1 MISNMVLESENEM
14 STKESILKKKNGG
27 HTTDMTVGS
36 EIKHLLIFAL
46 PMLIG
51 NIFQQ
56 FYNMVDSIVV
66 GNYVGANALGAVGV
80 TGSVNFLFFSLC
92 LGLGVGGGIVISQYF
107 GAKND
112 KYVKK
117 TIINSGYVMLIAG
130 IVMSILGVILARPV
144 LELLDTPSAII
155 DDAVLY
161 MQIVCGNTLA
171 VAVYNGVSSI
181 LRALGDSKTPLVFLV
196 FSCIVNI
203 ILDLVFVIYF
213 DMAVAGVAWAT
224 AVSQVLAAIGCFI
237 YALITNKY
245 FHIDKELMAWDS
257 KIVGQVVRIGIP
269 MAAQNALIAISCVV
283 LQKVVNGFGETV
295 VAANT
300 ASGRVEQLVQQP
312 FSSLGAA
319 MATFTGQNIG
329 AGRLDRVKRGYH
341 RSIVIVAAF
350 SLLMLAVFWF
360 FGEDIIGL
368 FVKEKEVISLGA
380 KGITIMSFMF
390 FPLGMIYITRSLL
403 NGAGDSF
410 FTILNGIIEVV
421 VRIGASMT
429 LVLIPFIGVWGIW
442 LSGGVTWVAAGLA
455 AVIRYKQ
462 GKWKGKS
469 VV

>member
-1 MISNMVLESENEM
+1 M
-14 STKESILKKKNGG
+14 STKVEKLKHINISR
-27 HTTDMTVGS
+27 TTDMTEGS
-36 EIKHLLIFAL
+36 EIKHLLLFAL

-80 TGSVNFLFFSLC
+80 TSAVTFFFFSLC

-117 TIINSGYVMLIAG
+117 AIINSAYVMIISG
-130 IVMSILGVILARPV
+130 IIMSVVGVLLARPV
-144 LELLDTPSAII
+144 LELLDTPPAII
-155 DDAVLY
+155 EDSVLY
-161 MQIVCGNTLA
+161 MKIVCGGTLA
-171 VAVYNGVSSI
+171 VAAYNGVSSM

-196 FSCIVNI
+196 VASVVNVV
-203 ILDLVFVIYF
+203 LDLVFVICF
-213 DMAVAGVAWAT
+213 EMAVAGVAIAT
-224 AVSQVLAAIGCFI
+224 TVAQIIAALGCLI
-237 YALITNKY
+237 YALKTNEY
-245 FHIDKELMAWDS
+245 FRIEKELMAWDL
-257 KIVGQVVRIGIP
+257 KIVGQIMRIGIP
-269 MAAQNALIAISCVV
+269 MAAQNALIALSCVV

-329 AGRLDRVKRGYH
+329 AGRFDRVKRGYH
-341 RSIVIVAAF
+341 RSIVLVAAF
-350 SLLMLAVFWF
+350 SLFMLAVFVF
-360 FGEDIIGL
+360 FSDNIIGV

-403 NGAGDSF
+403 NGAGDAF
-410 FTILNGIIEVV
+410 FTILNGIVEVV

-442 LSGGVTWVAAGLA
+442 LSGGLTWVAAGGA